1 MMRLWKY
8 ILALALL
15 APAVAAAQMVP
26 VNCAPTVPCT
36 LTGPQNTGTG
46 DALWLVGGKINANDQ
61 QLFDMF
67 GTNSHLA
74 TAGSADAQD
83 IIGLFSGCG
92 GIDYLGADGAC
103 HAEGTGTVTSIGLT
117 VPSWLAVAGSPITGA
132 GTLAITGASGLP
144 LNEVLGT
151 GSTGALGLESLTSA
165 DIASAL
171 ANSTLI
177 NGSIIPAS
185 AGALLG
191 SSGVFGTGDCLKV
204 GNTSP
209 LEAKDSG
216 APCGTGTVTSVAM
229 TVPSWLSVS
238 GSPISGSGIL
248 AVSATQEAAN
258 TFLAAPAG
266 SIGTP
271 SFRAILSSD
280 LPASLSTVTSVNGTA
295 IPLNSTLLYNGGPL
309 GTPASGLLTNA
320 TGLPL
325 TTGVIGTLPIGNGGT
340 GATSAAAAIANLLPA
355 YVSGDCLGN
364 NGSVTEWVTCG
375 GGGSGTGTVTSVGLT
390 VPSWLT
396 VSGSPVTTSGT
407 LAVASA
413 SEPANEVLAS
423 PNGSAGSPS
432 FRALTS
438 ADIPTTLN
446 GLTSASS
453 LASVGTVTSGVWNA
467 SVVQPAY
474 GGTGVAGTLTGLV
487 AANGTSAMT
496 PATAANVIALWS
508 GTCSSSTYLRGDGSC
523 QTPAGTGTVTSVAL
537 TAPSVFS
544 VSGSPITGAGTF
556 ALSFASGE
564 PANEFLATPSGAAG
578 ALGLRAITAADLPA
592 SITSSTTG
600 NAATATSLAGTPTI
614 CATGQ
619 AAAGVLSNGNA
630 TGCFTTGTVSTSGTT
645 AQYDVAAFSGASA
658 ITGIVPSATAGEAL
672 ASNGTTAS
680 PGFVAALPGVTSV
693 NGTTIPA
700 ASTLLTSGGALGTP
714 SSGTLTNAVGLPLTT
729 GVTGILPIANGG
741 TNNSAT
747 PTDGQLL
754 IGNGTSYSLD
764 TLTAGTG
771 ITITNGTGAIM
782 ISSPEAGSS
791 AFNAITSGTNQGISA
806 PSGLAATVN
815 TATSTLPAST
825 EYAFEVVGVTA
836 NGTTTP
842 SSVVTATTGT
852 TADDST
858 ISLTWT
864 ADTGAVSYEIW
875 YATGSTVPS
884 SADYYTSTTASYT
897 FSAASG
903 TSGTVPSANT
913 TGNAML
919 VGIGSSLG
927 PTGSGTLSA
936 NAVNGAAV
944 PASAQCLS
952 SNSSSQLVSGCPEP
966 IGNGGAQIT
975 SLPYTVATTDCGS
988 QLVINDASAGA
999 LDIPQATGGF
1009 ATCQFDVTNIGAG
1022 TATLTPAT
1030 STINGATTLA
1040 VAQNRQCTVNSDGT
1054 NWQVIGCTAL
1064 ISGSASNVQIFTASG
1079 TWTKPATGNTTEA
1092 ECIGGGGGGGSGD
1105 VEPSGTAA
1113 NGGPGGGGA
1122 PLAAETFQ
1130 TSTLPSTVAVTIAT
1144 GGTGGAALTAAGTGN
1159 DGVAGGNSTFGTYL
1173 TAFGGGAGQPVTNYG
1188 GGSGG
1193 LVSAS
1198 TTHYGGLV
1206 CGSDGAGGGTAP
1218 SPPCINGGSGGGG
1231 SNGSGGAGNAGGAA
1245 GYGGSGA
1252 GAGGGIPTGGTFSA
1266 GAPSG
1271 STPLVAGAAAGTT
1284 DGAAGAAGSCGSAIG
1299 GCTGG
1304 GGGASS
1310 VSGTGGNGG
1319 AGGIGAGGG
1328 GGGASET
1335 QSGAGGAGG
1344 GGECW
1349 IITW

>member
-8 ILALALL
+8 ILALALF

-67 GTNSHLA
+67 GSSSHLA

-375 GGGSGTGTVTSVGLT
+375 GGGSGTGTV
-390 VPSWLT
+390 
-396 VSGSPVTTSGT
+396 
-407 LAVASA
+407 
-413 SEPANEVLAS
+413 
-423 PNGSAGSPS
+423 
-432 FRALTS
+432 
-438 ADIPTTLN
+438 
-446 GLTSASS
+446 
-453 LASVGTVTSGVWNA
+453 
-467 SVVQPAY
+467 
-474 GGTGVAGTLTGLV
+474 
-487 AANGTSAMT
+487 
-496 PATAANVIALWS
+496 
-508 GTCSSSTYLRGDGSC
+508 
-523 QTPAGTGTVTSVAL
+523 
-537 TAPSVFS
+537 
-544 VSGSPITGAGTF
+544 
-556 ALSFASGE
+556 
-564 PANEFLATPSGAAG
+564 
-578 ALGLRAITAADLPA
+578 
-592 SITSSTTG
+592 
-600 NAATATSLAGTPTI
+600 
-614 CATGQ
+614 
-619 AAAGVLSNGNA
+619 
-630 TGCFTTGTVSTSGTT
+630 STSGTT

-771 ITITNGTGAIM
+771 ITITNGAGAIT

-791 AFNAITSGTNQGISA
+791 AFNAITSGTNEGISA

-815 TATSTLPAST
+815 TATSSLPAST

-852 TADDST
+852 TANDST

-864 ADTGAVSYEIW
+864 ADTGAASYEIW
-875 YATGSTVPS
+875 YAAGSTVPS
-884 SADYYTSTTASYT
+884 SANYYTSTTASYT

-919 VGIGSSLG
+919 VGIGSSLA

-944 PASAQCLS
+944 PASGGCLS
-952 SNSSSQLVSGCPEP
+952 TNSS
-966 IGNGGAQIT
+966 AQIT
-975 SLPYTVATTDCGS
+975 VGCLEPVVASTGTTFTVDASDCGS
-988 QLVINDASAGA
+988 QITFDNSAPIA
-999 LDIPQATGGF
+999 VAVPEANGGF
-1009 ATCQFDVTNIGAG
+1009 ASCQFDVTDIGAG
-1022 TATLTPAT
+1022 TATLTPTT
-1030 STINGATTLA
+1030 STINGATTLP
-1040 VAQNRQCTVNSDGT
+1040 VPTNTQCTLNSDGT

-1064 ISGSASNVQIFTASG
+1064 TPPGVQLNVANTWSAAQTFPSRDIL
-1079 TWTKPATGNTTEA
+1079 
-1092 ECIGGGGGGGSGD
+1092 IGGSSTGTTTLAATNAAGTNYVQTFMNYSGD
-1105 VEPSGTAA
+1105 VADLNVSGQAWD
-1113 NGGPGGGGA
+1113 GSQV
-1122 PLAAETFQ
+1122 LASGNWYFDNSSIVIDSGKTF
-1130 TSTLPSTVAVTIAT
+1130 TLS
-1144 GGTGGAALTAAGTGN
+1144 GGTGACATTTALT
-1159 DGVAGGNSTFGTYL
+1159 GGNST
-1173 TAFGGGAGQPVTNYG
+1173 
-1188 GGSGG
+1188 GS
-1193 LVSAS
+1193 
-1198 TTHYGGLV
+1198 
-1206 CGSDGAGGGTAP
+1206 
-1218 SPPCINGGSGGGG
+1218 
-1231 SNGSGGAGNAGGAA
+1231 
-1245 GYGGSGA
+1245 
-1252 GAGGGIPTGGTFSA
+1252 FE
-1266 GAPSG
+1266 
-1271 STPLVAGAAAGTT
+1271 
-1284 DGAAGAAGSCGSAIG
+1284 
-1299 GCTGG
+1299 CTGTS
-1304 GGGASS
+1304 GASS
-1310 VSGTGGNGG
+1310 VIVALPTADKGWVCEANDLTTTSDTVHQTASTTTSCTLSGTISANDVINFHGN
-1319 AGGIGAGGG
+1319 AY
-1328 GGGASET
+1328 
-1335 QSGAGGAGG
+1335 
-1344 GGECW
+1344 
-1349 IITW
+1349 